1 MIEDGFE
8 EVLNLVIFDRKIRV
22 ESPEEKRQHFYILYE
37 IKTGG
42 LKSKVNILNTTRKDL
57 QNGSASTRFCTN
69 VGFLEPARYKMY
81 KYCTKA
87 IISLN
92 SFTALNLH

>member
-8 EVLNLVIFDRKIRV
+8 EVLNLVIFDRKIRI

-42 LKSKVNILNTTRKDL
+42 LKSKVNILKLNYRKKVL
-57 QNGSASTRFCTN
+57 YFA
-69 VGFLEPARYKMY
+69 
-81 KYCTKA
+81 
-87 IISLN
+87 LN
-92 SFTALNLH
+92 SFINKKVGF